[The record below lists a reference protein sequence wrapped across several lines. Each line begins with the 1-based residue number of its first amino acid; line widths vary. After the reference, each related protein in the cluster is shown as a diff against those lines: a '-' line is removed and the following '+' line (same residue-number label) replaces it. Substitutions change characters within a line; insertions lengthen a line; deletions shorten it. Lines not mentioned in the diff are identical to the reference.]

1 MQKLLTL
8 ASALFWMVPMV
19 GSGAAGTA
27 VTTYHYDNLRTGW
40 DLTETVLTTTS
51 VNQQSFQL
59 LHTVQLDAEVYD
71 QVDAQPL
78 FVPSQY
84 IAPNSDSPMGG
95 TYDVVFV
102 ATESNNV
109 YAIDASAGVIVNR
122 KSLGLPVP
130 HAVVGGGFNG
140 PNIGIYGTPVID
152 LETQTLYVI
161 ALVYAN
167 GTPTYQLHALD
178 LSTFADKG
186 NSPLTVNPPSAPIS
200 QVLTDGTTFTF
211 SATAEQQRAGLVLF
225 FERVERRDP
234 LPHFAAIAHLYA
246 GFGSFNDIPPGR
258 GWLLGWTAVNG
269 AGGITLAQLPENLL
283 LNTQPLSTSGGS
295 SIWMSGYGIASA
307 GGYSSAAA
315 AVRGRG
321 GKATRPELFF
331 ATGNNLPGPHDG
343 VTNISDSVVRS
354 SGIDASVIGVFAPT
368 NVAYL
373 DGPADLDFSSGGVI
387 LLPPQPG
394 NFPDLALA
402 AGKDGNLYLLNRD
415 AMSGSGPNTA
425 AVLNPLSPPASP
437 SAPAQT
443 AQYLGSCFCGPSYF
457 MGSDGINRIVTSQ
470 GATSGNQLYP
480 SPQSGPSSLITWKL
494 VPSPSGQPQ
503 LVQEGKAKIP
513 TDPTTSFFTVVSSN
527 GTQAGSAIIWAVG
540 TTPINE
546 QTSAVTLYA
555 FNAVASDGTLEQ
567 LFPPLPAGTWP
578 SNYHSIA
585 VPVVADGKVFVAS
598 NNQLF
603 IFGAAPLPCPRGEG
617 WVENGNGF
625 QCISIP
631 ACPPTCR
638 SGCLIDNV
646 PPGPIRF
653 ICKIYGKIP

>member
-1 MQKLLTL
+1 MQKLLIL
-8 ASALFWMVPMV
+8 ASVLFWSVVMLR
-19 GSGAAGTA
+19 SGAAQTA

-40 DLTETVLTTTS
+40 NQTETVLTTTN
-51 VNQQSFQL
+51 VNQQNFVL
-59 LHTVQLDAEVYD
+59 LHTVQLDVQLYD

-84 IAPNSDSPMGG
+84 IAPNSDSLTGG

-122 KSLGLPVP
+122 KNLGSPVP
-130 HAVVGGGFNG
+130 QAVVGGSFNG
-140 PNIGIYGTPVID
+140 PNVGIYGTPVID
-152 LETQTLYVI
+152 PETQTLYVI
-161 ALVYAN
+161 AFVYVN

-186 NSPLTVNPPSAPIS
+186 NSPLTVSPPTAPIS
-200 QVLTDGTTFTF
+200 QLLTDGTTFTF
-211 SATAEQQRAGLVLF
+211 STGVEQQRAGLVLF
-225 FERVERRDP
+225 FERVRRGTP
-234 LPHFAAIAHLYA
+234 PHFAAVAHLYA

-283 LNTQPLSTSGGS
+283 LNTQPTSFLGGS

-315 AVRGRG
+315 AVSGRG
-321 GKATRPELFF
+321 GKATQPELFF
-331 ATGNNLPGPHDG
+331 TTGNNLPGPHDG
-343 VTNISDSVVRS
+343 VTNISDSVVRV
-354 SGIDASVIGVFAPT
+354 SGVDASVIGVFTPT
-368 NVAYL
+368 NVGNL
-373 DGPADLDFSSGGVI
+373 DNLDFDFSSGGAM
-387 LLPPQPG
+387 LLPPQAG
-394 NFPDLALA
+394 NFPDLAVA

-415 AMSGSGPNTA
+415 AISGSGSNTT
-425 AVLNPLSPPASP
+425 AVLNPLSPAALQT
-437 SAPAQT
+437 APAQT

-457 MGSDGINRIVTSQ
+457 MGSDGIGRVVTSQ
-470 GATSGNQLYP
+470 GASPGNEG
-480 SPQSGPSSLITWKL
+480 GPSSLITWRL
-494 VPSPSGQPQ
+494 VLSPSGQPQ
-503 LVQEGKAKIP
+503 LVREGIAPLP
-513 TDPTTSFFTVVSSN
+513 TSPTTSFFTVVSSN
-527 GTQAGSAIIWAVG
+527 GTQAGSAIIWAVA
-540 TTPINE
+540 TTPTTTAG
-546 QTSAVTLYA
+546 TSAVTLYA
-555 FNAVASDGTLEQ
+555 FDAVASDGTLKQ
-567 LFPPLPAGTWP
+567 LFLPLPAGTWP

-603 IFGAAPLPCPRGEG
+603 IFGATPLACPPGEG
-617 WVENGNGF
+617 WIEKGNGY
-625 QCISIP
+625 QCIPIP
-631 ACPPTCR
+631 VCPASCR
-638 SGCLIDNV
+638 FGCLIDNV